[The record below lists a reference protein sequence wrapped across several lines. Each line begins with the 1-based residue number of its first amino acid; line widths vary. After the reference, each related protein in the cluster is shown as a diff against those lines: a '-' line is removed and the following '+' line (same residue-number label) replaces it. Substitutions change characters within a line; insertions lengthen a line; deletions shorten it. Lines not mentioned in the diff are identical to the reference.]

1 MCLVAIHS
9 ALTGIL
15 PSSPTTFYNISFQV
29 LCEYCILLSFTS
41 SISWVNSSLLRNDGF
56 QSCRTSQVSLRA
68 VMSETLKHEDPRWE
82 KLHWLTAVFPCQHY
96 PCYIFLPFC
105 FCRKSIVLCK
115 MVDLSILRGWPC
127 PCSMVHSSLM
137 STLNWSRLFFS
148 DLLRD
153 ALQQSTH
160 ENN

>member
-1 MCLVAIHS
+1 MAVCPAHRDHFEKGSANIYPWDLPPASAEWTPHYWGMTASNLVAHHKFHCRQWCLKHKRNEHPWMRKA
-9 ALTGIL
+9 AL
-15 PSSPTTFYNISFQV
+15 
-29 LCEYCILLSFTS
+29 
-41 SISWVNSSLLRNDGF
+41 VNSPPTITA
-56 QSCRTSQVSLRA
+56 TSKWPVCIS
-68 VMSETLKHEDPRWE
+68 
-82 KLHWLTAVFPCQHY
+82 
-96 PCYIFLPFC
+96 LPFC